1 MRRSLACAALALVSA
16 VLYAQSAPPDLS
28 GRWRLVEPAPTERAA
43 DTLAIVS
50 PDELLIT
57 QTPLAIIVEHPS
69 KPGTHP
75 AAGRFEYGVVGTA
88 SGTINVAPTGSTST
102 TTHIGTKLMIAH
114 STTTLA
120 DERGVRTTVAHGSM
134 WQIDRSDRLAI
145 EFEEQRTGQPTKVA
159 VRVYVKVAS
168 Q

>member
-57 QTPLAIIVEHPS
+57 QTPQ
-69 KPGTHP
+69 
-75 AAGRFEYGVVGTA
+75 
-88 SGTINVAPTGSTST
+88 
-102 TTHIGTKLMIAH
+102 LMIAH

-145 EFEEQRTGQPTKVA
+145 EFEEQRTGEPTKVA